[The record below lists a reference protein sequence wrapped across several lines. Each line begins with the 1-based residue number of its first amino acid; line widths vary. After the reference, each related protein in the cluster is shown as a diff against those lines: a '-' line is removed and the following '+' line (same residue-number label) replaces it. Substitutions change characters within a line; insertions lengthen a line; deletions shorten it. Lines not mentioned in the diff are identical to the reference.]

1 MKKGMKKFSL
11 FILSLLVILPF
22 ILGNADYVEA
32 ASVKLSRTSVTLSA
46 GKSTTLKLNGT
57 KKKPTWKSS
66 NKNVASVSSTGKVK
80 GLKAGTA
87 TITAKVGKK
96 QYSCKV
102 TVIVD
107 YKSLYQKYMAE
118 HRNEIKWYYFINV
131 DGKGAPEMVT
141 LGNVSYLYNRY
152 QVFTISGN
160 QVKLAG
166 TYDEGGTVD
175 PRSPSFRYSAKH
187 KYLLGGGHLS
197 GGFGAWESAFRM
209 SGKKLVCKC
218 YLRDRYRVS
227 GTGGFYVGFEG
238 KTEKEISEAKYDY
251 LSAKYMSGGKEYKMK
266 RNIY

>member
-66 NKNVASVSSTGKVK
+66 NKNVAAVSSTGKVK

-107 YKSLYQKYMAE
+107 YKSLYQKFMAE
-118 HRNEIKWYYFINV
+118 NRDDIKWYYFINV

-141 LGNVSYLYNRY
+141 LRNPGRYNVYH
-152 QVFTISGN
+152 VFTISGN
-160 QVKLAG
+160 QVKFAG
-166 TYDEGGTVD
+166 RYDEGGTVD
-175 PRSPSFRYSAKH
+175 PRSPSIKYSAKH
-187 KYLLGGGHLS
+187 KYLLGGGMVS
-197 GGFGAWESAFRM
+197 GGYGAWKSAFRM
-209 SGKKLVCKC
+209 AGKKLVCKC
-218 YLRDRYRVS
+218 YVRDRHYLS
-227 GTGGFYVGFEG
+227 PTGGFHVGLEG
-238 KTEKEISEAKYDY
+238 KPEKEISEAKYDY
-251 LSAKYMSGGKEYKMK
+251 FVKKYMEGGKEYKMK